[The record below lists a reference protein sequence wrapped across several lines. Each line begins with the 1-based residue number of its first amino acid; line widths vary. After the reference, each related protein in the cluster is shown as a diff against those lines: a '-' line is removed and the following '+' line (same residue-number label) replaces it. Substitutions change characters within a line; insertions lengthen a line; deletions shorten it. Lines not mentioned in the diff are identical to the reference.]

1 MCKTVDEKLED
12 SIKSSNEC
20 LIEFYHA
27 SEFILTKEQQK
38 AKERAINKLI
48 EIASLPKET
57 QLSLFDFE
65 HINQMMEN
73 LKIPHRV

>member
-1 MCKTVDEKLED
+1 MSKTINEMLED
-12 SIKSSNEC
+12 AIKSSNEY
-20 LIEFYHA
+20 LIEIYHA

-38 AKERAINKLI
+38 AREQAINKLI

-65 HINQMMEN
+65 HINRMMEN
-73 LKIPHRV
+73 LKNTA

>member
-1 MCKTVDEKLED
+1 MDKTVDEMLED
-12 SIKSSNEC
+12 ATKSSNEC
-20 LIEFYHA
+20 LIEIC
-27 SEFILTKEQQK
+27 SSDECILTKEQQK
-38 AKERAINKLI
+38 AREQAINKLI

-65 HINQMMEN
+65 HINQMMDN

>member
-1 MCKTVDEKLED
+1 MSKTVNEMLED
-12 SIKSSNEC
+12 AIKSSNEC
-20 LIEFYHA
+20 LIEFCPSDEY
-27 SEFILTKEQQK
+27 ILTKEQQIT
-38 AKERAINKLI
+38 KERVINKLI

-73 LKIPHRV
+73 LKIPHII